1 MSHLNCSC
9 VAEIIS
15 VSHPTLSDFP
25 INHPKYPLE
34 GFGKVCLVLNH
45 KSLHHCVW
53 KTLGVRVQLI
63 LLRMKPLCE
72 EHKGVYL
79 I

>member
-45 KSLHHCVW
+45 KSLHL
-53 KTLGVRVQLI
+53 TS
-63 LLRMKPLCE
+63 LCME
-72 EHKGVYL
+72 NSQGESTTYL
-79 I
+79 A